1 MKILAVECSAGPA
14 SAAVTEDGNLLSSA
28 FINVKITHSQTL
40 LSLVKSVLSTAMLT
54 VSDIDAFAIAAG
66 PGSFTGVRIGIS
78 LIKGLAEAENK
89 PCYSISSLR
98 AMAESVAEDNVIINA
113 VMDARCGQFYN
124 ALFIR
129 KNGALQR
136 ITNDAALM
144 FEDII
149 SKLLEYEQSG
159 NKIITVGDGAQLFVS
174 RAQEYSMNIALAP
187 EQIRYQNAAS
197 VALSAYFDRESCQP
211 LAPDKLLP
219 VYLRLPQAEREL
231 KAKQEEKK

>member
-14 SAAVTEDGNLLSSA
+14 SAAVAEDGRLLSSA

-40 LSLVKSVLSTAMLT
+40 LSLVKSVLDTAMLK

-89 PCYSISSLR
+89 PCYSVSSLR
-98 AMAESVAEDNVIINA
+98 AMAENIYDDGAVINA

-129 KNGALQR
+129 KEGKLER
-136 ITNDAALM
+136 LTEDSALM
-144 FEDII
+144 FEDIL
-149 SKLLEYEQSG
+149 SMLSEYREKG
-159 NKIITVGDGAQLFVS
+159 YKVITVGDGAELFVS
-174 RAQEYSMNIALAP
+174 RTDGAKNILLAP
-187 EQIRYQNAAS
+187 EQARYQNAAS
-197 VALSAYFDRESCQP
+197 VALSAYIDKEACPPMS
-211 LAPDKLLP
+211 ADKLLP

-231 KAKQEEKK
+231 KAKQEESK